1 MEEPKYIRDISPKK
15 TLLTMQVGETVVIPT
30 RLVQSGTLRVVASR
44 LQKRREGRFIVTTEG
59 LVNKT
64 QVTRLK

>member
-1 MEEPKYIRDISPKK
+1 
-15 TLLTMQVGETVVIPT
+15 MQVGETVVIPT